1 MTEAMNRTPSA
12 FALRSTLIAI
22 AATVAFL
29 AFFITR
35 LPQGFSDDLSRIGRG
50 SNIAVLVHNKNTVRS
65 QNLMSALSQV
75 RPDYAGKVELL
86 VADVDT
92 ETGKAFVR
100 DQQVRDSILVFFGPD
115 GTRRGVLEGAVDEN
129 GLRMALDDAFSLK
142 P

>member
-1 MTEAMNRTPSA
+1 MNRTPTG

-50 SNIAVLVHNKNTVRS
+50 ANVAVLVHNKSTVRS
-65 QNLMSALSQV
+65 QNLMTLLNQV

-86 VADVDT
+86 VADIDT
-92 ETGKAFVR
+92 EIGKGFVR
-100 DQQVRDSILVFFGPD
+100 EQQVHDSVLVFFGPD

-129 GLRMALDDAFSLK
+129 GLRMALNNAFSLK